1 MTTIKVRNNKII
13 ISITRSVTTVPNNLE
28 KGTSSYL
35 LTTPQR
41 VNSPIRGIAKLAK
54 YPIITPIKLFP
65 KEILYPIDAV
75 SNCHRR
81 ARLT

>member
-41 VNSPIRGIAKLAK
+41 GKLAH
-54 YPIITPIKLFP
+54 PRDSQIG
-65 KEILYPIDAV
+65 EISDHHPHKTIPERNLYPIDAV
-75 SNCHRR
+75 NNCHRR

>member
-28 KGTSSYL
+28 KGTSLIFTDYP
-35 LTTPQR
+35 TTGKLAHPR
-41 VNSPIRGIAKLAK
+41 IAKLAK

-65 KEILYPIDAV
+65 KEILYPIDVV